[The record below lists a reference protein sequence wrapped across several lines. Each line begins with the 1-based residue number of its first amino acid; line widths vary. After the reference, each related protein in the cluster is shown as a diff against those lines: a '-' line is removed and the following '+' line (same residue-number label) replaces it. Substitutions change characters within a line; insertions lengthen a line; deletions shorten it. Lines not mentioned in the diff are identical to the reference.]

1 MKLIL
6 CVEENG
12 GMAFHNRRVS
22 KDRVQLENMME
33 EIKETPFYVSPYSA
47 KMLEE
52 YGFCGYVETTEP
64 DQIAEE
70 DAWYFCEFGEYE
82 VLLPK
87 VTEILLYQ
95 WNRRYP
101 SNVAFDMQ
109 LLEDYEKTEET
120 EFQGSS
126 HDKITKIRYCKKES

>member
-1 MKLIL
+1 
-6 CVEENG
+6 
-12 GMAFHNRRVS
+12 
-22 KDRVQLENMME
+22 MME
-33 EIKETPFYVSPYSA
+33 ETKDAPFYVSPYSA

-52 YGFCGYVETTEP
+52 YGFHGYVETTEP

-82 VLLPK
+82 VLWPK